1 MEDLSKTSVPQI
13 MKVELT
19 KEMIYAIEVAFG
31 ELENSGDWTSY
42 LSDDENDK
50 VDVGMSELYKL
61 IR

>member
-1 MEDLSKTSVPQI
+1 

-19 KEMIYAIEVAFG
+19 KEMIYAIEIAFG

-42 LSDDENDK
+42 LSDDENDT
-50 VDVGMSELYKL
+50 VDTGMSELYKL